1 MVIGTPGSDASGSLQ
16 ALIEHGRQEF
26 RLPEI
31 DGEACVYALLETAS
45 CQACVQVCPRGAW
58 SLDDE
63 ALDIDT
69 ARCDGCGLC
78 VPACPQG
85 VIRHD
90 HAPLRRH
97 WKARAL
103 AFLACEHA
111 SGPEPEAVMPCVHAL
126 GLQDLLALYRD
137 GFRHLVM
144 QEVACERCPRGE
156 TRRLSEVLTQVNE
169 MLSSRD
175 LEEMRLRV
183 VPGAKWQSMLS
194 STEVRG
200 DGPRLGRRGFLRHAL
215 GTGIEEG
222 LKAAGLRRE
231 HSDTHV
237 PPGTLLPQVSAED
250 ILPFVPL
257 IDPLKCS
264 GCDACMRLC
273 PHDALTLEET
283 DEASRYVLRARECT
297 GCGICTDVCDHE
309 AISVGRMGVQVQ
321 TEVALEVA
329 TCPSCRV
336 PFHRP
341 LAQSGP
347 GEASCPVCATATRY
361 QDLYQFKD

>member
-1 MVIGTPGSDASGSLQ
+1 VVIEASGSESPGGLQ

-31 DGEACVYALLETAS
+31 DGEVCVYALLETAS
-45 CQACVQVCPRGAW
+45 CQACVEVCPRGAW

-78 VPACPQG
+78 APACPQG
-85 VIRHD
+85 VIRHGQ
-90 HAPLRRH
+90 APARRH

-103 AFLACEHA
+103 AFLACEQA
-111 SGPEPEAVMPCVHAL
+111 PEQDPGSVMPCVHAL
-126 GLQDLLALYRD
+126 GLQDLLVLYRD

-144 QEVACERCPRGE
+144 QEVACEDCPRGGA
-156 TRRLSEVLTQVNE
+156 RRLSEVLVQVNQL
-169 MLSSRD
+169 LSSRG

-183 VPGAKWQSMLS
+183 VPGAKWRSMLS
-194 STEVRG
+194 STEMRG
-200 DGPRLGRRGFLRHAL
+200 EGPRLDRRGFLRQAL

-222 LKAAGLRRE
+222 LKAAGLRRD
-231 HSDTHV
+231 DTDPHA
-237 PPGTLLPQVSAED
+237 PPGTLLPEVSAAD
-250 ILPFVPL
+250 IFPFVPM
-257 IDPLKCS
+257 IDPVKCS

-273 PHDALTLEET
+273 SHGALALEET
-283 DEASRYVLRARECT
+283 DEASRYVVHARNCA
-297 GCGICTDVCDHE
+297 GCGICTDVCDTG
-309 AISVGRMGVQVQ
+309 AMSVERMQAQ
-321 TEVALEVA
+321 AQAEVALESQ

-336 PFHRP
+336 AFHRP
-341 LAQSGP
+341 LAQYAP
-347 GEASCPVCATATRY
+347 DEVTCPVCATATRY